1 MRKILFRGKR
11 ADNGEWTEGFY
22 VRLFEKKNGFYQT
35 NHYIFDGNIRL
46 GEERYAG
53 HGNYCQD
60 VIICKKKIDEKT
72 LGQFTGMTDKN
83 GKNIFEGDIIRDNT
97 GECYIVEFRDG
108 CFMFSCNDG
117 GEIYYDI
124 MLRISKNK
132 QTTYKYGEVIGNIHD
147 NSNKLYL

>member
-11 ADNGEWTEGFY
+11 SDNGEWAEGFY
-22 VRLFEKKNGFYQT
+22 VCLFEKKSGFYQA
-35 NHYIFDGNIRL
+35 NHYIFDGNIKL
-46 GEERYAG
+46 GEERYVG
-53 HGNYCQD
+53 HGNYYQD

-124 MLRISKNK
+124 MLPISKNK

>member
-1 MRKILFRGKR
+1 MRNILFRGKR
-11 ADNGEWTEGFY
+11 TDNGEWVEGFY
-22 VRLFEKKNGFYQT
+22 VCLFEKKNGFYQA
-35 NHYIFDGNIRL
+35 NHYIFDGNTRL
-46 GEERYAG
+46 GEERYVG
-53 HGNYCQD
+53 HGNYDQD

-124 MLRISKNK
+124 MLPISKNK

>member
-1 MRKILFRGKR
+1 MRNILFRGKR

-22 VRLFEKKNGFYQT
+22 VRLFEKKNGFYQA

-60 VIICKKKIDEKT
+60 VIICKKKIYEKT

-117 GEIYYDI
+117 VEIYYDI
-124 MLRISKNK
+124 MLPISKNK

>member
-1 MRKILFRGKR
+1 MRNILFRGKR
-11 ADNGEWTEGFY
+11 ADNGESTEGFY
-22 VRLFEKKNGFYQT
+22 VRLFEKKNGFYQA

-53 HGNYCQD
+53 HGNYYQD

-124 MLRISKNK
+124 MLPISKNK

>member
-1 MRKILFRGKR
+1 MRNILFRGKR

-22 VRLFEKKNGFYQT
+22 VRLFEKKNGFYQA

-124 MLRISKNK
+124 VLPIPKNK

>member
-1 MRKILFRGKR
+1 MRNILFRGKR

-22 VRLFEKKNGFYQT
+22 VRLFEKKNGFYQA
-35 NHYIFDGNIRL
+35 NHYIFDGNIML

-124 MLRISKNK
+124 MLPISKNK